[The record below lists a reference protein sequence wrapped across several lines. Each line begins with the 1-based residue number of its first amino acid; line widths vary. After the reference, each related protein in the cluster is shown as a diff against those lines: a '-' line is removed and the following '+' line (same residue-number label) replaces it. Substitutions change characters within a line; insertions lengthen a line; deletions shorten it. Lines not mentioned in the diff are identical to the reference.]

1 MLDKNLLQAKI
12 DALRAE
18 QKRLKS
24 EVGTKK
30 LIANGTFGKLG
41 SPYSAFY
48 SPDLMLAVT
57 VSGQLNLACLIHDIE
72 YRPDIKVISA
82 NTDGIMVQYPAS
94 QRDRVLKV
102 IAENA
107 KRTGFEYEESA
118 YKTVALANVNNYVA
132 VTDERDV
139 AIVKPDGSIELS
151 KSKGGK
157 LKRKGLFAE
166 KSLMKNPTNE
176 VCSLAACEY
185 LRSGRDVGDFIRNHK
200 IVEDFLSIRN
210 VKGGGIQY
218 DAVIEVDDWIL
229 VNDLGTKEN
238 EWRRPEWPEGKVVKR
253 KSRPAPVE
261 VGVGG
266 QAFGR
271 LARWYMQKDGKM
283 PINYVGSGNRVP
295 KTDGAKLCMTLPD
308 HLPADLDIDWYVNE
322 TLSMLGDMGVD
333 LSTEEQ

>member
-1 MLDKNLLQAKI
+1 MQNKSSLQSKI
-12 DALRAE
+12 EALRVE
-18 QKRLKS
+18 HKKLKS
-24 EVGTKK
+24 EVATKK
-30 LIANGTFGKLG
+30 LLSNGTFGKLG

-57 VSGQLNLACLIHDIE
+57 LTGQLNLAQLIFDIE
-72 YRPDIKVISA
+72 YRPDIKVLSA

-102 IAENA
+102 ISENA
-107 KRTGFEYEESA
+107 VRTGFEYEESA

-132 VTDERDV
+132 ITEDRDV
-139 AIVKPDGSIELS
+139 AIIKPDGSFELS
-151 KSKGGK
+151 RSKGGK

-185 LRSGRDVGDFIRNHK
+185 LRSGKDIREFVYEHSV
-200 IVEDFLSIRN
+200 IEDFLSIRN

-218 DAVIEVDDWIL
+218 DRMEEVDDWELIE
-229 VNDLGTKEN
+229 DLGTKDN
-238 EWRRPEWPEGKVVKR
+238 LWSSKTIGKQVRR

-266 QAFGR
+266 TAFGR
-271 LARWYMQKDGKM
+271 IARWAMEKGGTM
-283 PINYVGSGNRVP
+283 PINYIGSGNRVP
-295 KTDGAKLCMTLPD
+295 KTNGAKLVMTLPD
-308 HLPADLDIDWYVNE
+308 SFPDWIDVDWYIQQSLSILADIGVNPE
-322 TLSMLGDMGVD
+322 TQG
-333 LSTEEQ
+333 EEQ